1 MKTSPSQAY
10 QLAIEHLMSRGLSH
24 ADAVRVLERYAHGRL
39 VDNAHAL
46 ERYGLEYVVAFGA
59 LSAARGEVAPHPDDT
74 DPSRGLS
81 AHTLVILGITL
92 GGIGY
97 YLSKSSYTYAIDHGQ
112 QTFLIFRGLFT
123 ASAGCFLWALFKW
136 LRS

>member
-10 QLAIEHLMSRGLSH
+10 QAAVQHLMARGLSH
-24 ADAVRVLERYAHGRL
+24 DDAVHVLERLAQGRL

-59 LSAARGEVAPHPDDT
+59 LRAVRGDAAPHPDDT

-81 AHTLVILGITL
+81 ANTLIILGITL
-92 GGIGY
+92 AGIGF
-97 YLSKSSYTYAIDHGQ
+97 YLSKSSYVHAVEHGQ

-123 ASAGCFLWALFKW
+123 ASAGCFVWALFKW